1 MIPVQVLLFV
11 GAALV
16 IEAVWVGFI
25 IYLASFLYSI

>member
-16 IEAVWVGFI
+16 IEVAWVGFI
-25 IYLASFLYSI
+25 VYLASFLYSI